1 MTAAEILGEAQARLG
16 SGPSLPPPPLF
27 LLFLPFLQ
35 ASSPH
40 PSGPSG
46 IAHLPAAAIAL
57 NRTPVKLIEHKEI
70 ALSAT

>member
-1 MTAAEILGEAQARLG
+1 MTAAESLGEVQARLG

-40 PSGPSG
+40 PSPSG
-46 IAHLPAAAIAL
+46 IAHLPPPAIAL